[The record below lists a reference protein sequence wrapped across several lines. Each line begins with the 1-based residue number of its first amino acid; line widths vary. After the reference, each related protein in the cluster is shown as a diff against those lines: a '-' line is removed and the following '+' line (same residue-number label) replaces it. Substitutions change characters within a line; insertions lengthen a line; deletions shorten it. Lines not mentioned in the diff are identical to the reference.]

1 MYINQERFEQAISD
15 INQAIKTFTES
26 IQELADKV
34 YESLREIAAMFPDN
48 GTETLK
54 KGCIKLPEYNCI
66 KPNTKPY
73 SAYKR
78 LYRVQVR

>member
-1 MYINQERFEQAISD
+1 MYINRERFKQIINDIS
-15 INQAIKTFTES
+15 QAIKDFANS
-26 IQELADKV
+26 ILELANKV
-34 YESLREIAAMFPDN
+34 IDSLRGIAAMFPNMDT
-48 GTETLK
+48 GTLK
-54 KGCIKLPEYNCI
+54 KPVFNRPEYKHI

>member
-15 INQAIKTFTES
+15 INQAIKAFTES
-26 IQELADKV
+26 IQELAEKMV
-34 YESLREIAAMFPDN
+34 NSLWKIAVMLPKS

-54 KGCIKLPEYNCI
+54 KAVFNCPEYNCI

>member
-1 MYINQERFEQAISD
+1 MYINQERFEQAIND
-15 INQAIKTFTES
+15 INQALKDFAES
-26 IQELADKV
+26 VLELAKEMV
-34 YESLREIAAMFPDN
+34 NSLWKIAAMLPKN
-48 GTETLK
+48 STETLK
-54 KGCIKLPEYNCI
+54 KPIFNCPEYNCI

>member
-1 MYINQERFEQAISD
+1 MYINRERFEQAIND
-15 INQAIKTFTES
+15 VNQAIKDIANS
-26 IQELADKV
+26 ILELANNIID
-34 YESLREIAAMFPDN
+34 SLGEMIAMFPDMDT
-48 GTETLK
+48 GTLK
-54 KGCIKLPEYNCI
+54 KPVFNCPEYKHI

>member
-15 INQAIKTFTES
+15 INQALKDFAES
-26 IQELADKV
+26 VLELAEKMV
-34 YESLREIAAMFPDN
+34 NSLWKIAAMLPKN
-48 GTETLK
+48 GTGTLK
-54 KGCIKLPEYNCI
+54 KPIFNCPEYNCI